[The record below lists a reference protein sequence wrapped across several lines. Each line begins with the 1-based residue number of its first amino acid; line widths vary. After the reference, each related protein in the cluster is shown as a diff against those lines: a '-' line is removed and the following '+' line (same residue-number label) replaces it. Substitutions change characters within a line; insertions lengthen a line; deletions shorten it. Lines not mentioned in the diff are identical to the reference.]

1 MHKRHFKYSWLFKAL
16 FAERACCLLLIIL
29 AQGWDKFAATQCH
42 TSNSPFQIKAPWV
55 RGESGPLVP
64 GESLKLK
71 CSSHLQE
78 LPSLAWTAILISQL
92 AYKQW
97 SSWKKAWRPRDWKPT
112 WWVSPWPT
120 TLPTVANRDLS
131 TCQNSPSVRQTFYK
145 SSQGLYVWQ
154 IPKKSLAIELYHV
167 K

>member
-29 AQGWDKFAATQCH
+29 AQGWDKFAGTQCH

-78 LPSLAWTAILISQL
+78 LPSLAWTAILIDLFRVSVIKMCPKV
-92 AYKQW
+92 AG
-97 SSWKKAWRPRDWKPT
+97 SSPRNGVCSNT
-112 WWVSPWPT
+112 EG
-120 TLPTVANRDLS
+120 N
-131 TCQNSPSVRQTFYK
+131 
-145 SSQGLYVWQ
+145 LYTHTYNKYMWN
-154 IPKKSLAIELYHV
+154 L
-167 K
+167 